1 MILRAKK
8 NREYGELPK
17 YDCLQAPLNPAAYH
31 WQETAN
37 MKPRLAWH
45 KTLPGRAAC
54 FLGSIKPAIP
64 VLLGLAAALAYGTY
78 LESTVSANYAKH
90 MVYGSWWFIALLLYT
105 CLALIFAVVVRY
117 PWVRKHTGFII
128 VHAGL
133 VTTIVGGFISLFGR
147 VEGLMTLQEGMSA
160 SAIEDNNHRQ
170 LEILKVPQTTPV
182 RVALIDLPDHL
193 MSDEDVEFPVEDLK
207 VRILDQ
213 WENSRAESIVLDDAA
228 RPLEAIEV
236 ATRADADR
244 GSWIGESSP
253 DSPGATFGG
262 MHLVILPA
270 NTKWEP
276 PAVGKNDESASAGG
290 QDKFPLSAES
300 NELVREVHFT
310 SSDGTR
316 IRVSAVGQ
324 QLTSDWRVADLR
336 FFQRATVGGDGLVE
350 GSDRDNP
357 AVIIVLENTKDGSI
371 ERQISFSLY
380 PDMKIAKLLK
390 GETTSGL
397 SLEFRQTGTPA
408 DHNDNPHD
416 ATADPNNRLV
426 FQNNFGT
433 FKGTWIRE
441 DGSVKVFDLSGEP
454 PYTLNLD
461 GRNIFILNHFARARP
476 AQKFIEAPATGA
488 DLPVLIAEVSEG
500 YSSRTIQIPWKSMSP
515 YTPEGGGRPVL
526 FKYGPKST
534 PVPFTIELLDF
545 RKKDY
550 PGSAMAMA
558 YESDVLWHPNP
569 LTEGG
574 SSSAAP
580 EPKKVKIWM
589 NNPLKHDGWKVYQS
603 GFQGDDIST
612 FSIMKDP
619 GLPLTYFGCIVF
631 CSGILVIFY
640 SRNYSHGHPGISKT
654 SSGKSKSIDHIES
667 KVSSRPDVLV
677 IDPEST
683 KNTKEVA
690 ACLST

>member
-1 MILRAKK
+1 
-8 NREYGELPK
+8 
-17 YDCLQAPLNPAAYH
+17 
-31 WQETAN
+31 
-37 MKPRLAWH
+37 MKARLAWH
-45 KTLPGRAAC
+45 KTPPGRVAC

-78 LESTVSANYAKH
+78 LESTVSASYAKH
-90 MVYGSWWFIALLLYT
+90 LVYGSWWFIALLVYT

-117 PWVRKHTGFII
+117 PWSRKHTGFII
-128 VHAGL
+128 VHAGI
-133 VTTIVGGFISLFGR
+133 VTTIIGGFISLFGR

-160 SAIEDNNHRQ
+160 STIEDSNHRQ
-170 LEILKVPQTTPV
+170 LEVLKVPQTKPV
-182 RVALIDLPDHL
+182 QVALINLPDHL
-193 MSDEDVEFPVEDLK
+193 RNNETVEFPVEELNVK
-207 VRILDQ
+207 ILDQ

-262 MHLVILPA
+262 LHLVILPV
-270 NTKWEP
+270 NTQWEP
-276 PAVGKNDESASAGG
+276 TPPNDKSDDSASAVG
-290 QDKFPLSAES
+290 QDKFLPPTES
-300 NELVREVHFT
+300 NELVREVYFT
-310 SSDGTR
+310 TSDGTR
-316 IRVSAVGQ
+316 IEVSTIGQ
-324 QLTSDWRVADLR
+324 QLTHDWRVADLR

-357 AVIIVLENTKDGSI
+357 AVIVILENTKDGSI

-380 PDMKIAKLLK
+380 PDLKIAKLLK

-397 SLEFRQTGTPA
+397 ALDFQQTGTA
-408 DHNDNPHD
+408 AHNHENPHE
-416 ATADPNNRLV
+416 AAAVPNDRLI
-426 FQNNFGT
+426 FQDNLGT
-433 FKGTWIRE
+433 FKATWIRE

-461 GRNIFILNHFARARP
+461 GRNIYILNHFSHARP
-476 AQKFIEAPATGA
+476 AQRFIEAPATGE

-500 YSSRTIQIPWKSMSP
+500 YSSKTIQIPWKSMSP

-526 FKYGPKST
+526 FKYGPKSA
-534 PVPFTIELLDF
+534 PVPFTIELVDF

-558 YESDVLWHPNP
+558 YESDVLWHPNLP
-569 LTEGG
+569 SKAGN
-574 SSSAAP
+574 SSTTLEP
-580 EPKKVKIWM
+580 EKVKIWM
-589 NNPLKHDGWKVYQS
+589 NNPLKYDGWKVYQS
-603 GFQGDDIST
+603 GFQGDVIST

-619 GLPLTYFGCIVF
+619 GLPLTYFGCIVL

-654 SSGKSKSIDHIES
+654 TSRKSKRVQIEF
-667 KVSSRPDVLV
+667 KVSRRPGVPV
-677 IDPEST
+677 PDPVST
-683 KNTKEVA
+683 KSTKEVTA
-690 ACLST
+690 